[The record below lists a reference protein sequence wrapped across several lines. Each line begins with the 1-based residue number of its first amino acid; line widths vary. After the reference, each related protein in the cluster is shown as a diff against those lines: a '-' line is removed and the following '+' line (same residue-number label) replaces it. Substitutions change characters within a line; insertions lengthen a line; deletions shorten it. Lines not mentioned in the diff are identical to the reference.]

1 MKISCLKRTEIFVP
15 LSFKMK
21 EKIREPLS
29 LNLTSTKVYNEKIK
43 DVLVSPKNEEN
54 GWTTF
59 FTYFT
64 FFFSCFVVPCT
75 ILNKSFF
82 FYFFS
87 FLFLLHSTT
96 WLVLCDILSG
106 GGKWFL
112 PHLWAISLFFLL
124 ACLWFKVS
132 LLSS

>member
-64 FFFSCFVVPCT
+64 FFSPALSVPCT

-82 FYFFS
+82 FYFFFFVPTS
-87 FLFLLHSTT
+87 FHDMTRVMWYFI
-96 WLVLCDILSG
+96 W
-106 GGKWFL
+106 W
-112 PHLWAISLFFLL
+112 WQMISSPPVSYFSFFLL